1 MTSREQAIVNNLA
14 FDRAFL
20 EKVKSVEVNRKRT
33 LHTNG
38 VPSHY
43 ILLFKL
49 LCVLKEEDMS
59 IENISVKYREIYG
72 RGINASS
79 LSRTLLYL
87 SDRPDGGVLN
97 LIYYKDNPFTEDG
110 RFKGV
115 SLTGWGKK
123 LASIFTGSAITPY
136 HEQIKTKLRSVV

>member
-1 MTSREQAIVNNLA
+1 MSPQEAVIANLA

-20 EKVKSVEVNRKRT
+20 DKVKAVETARRKT

-43 ILLFKL
+43 IFVFKTI
-49 LCVLKEEDMS
+49 CVLKDEDMS
-59 IENISVKYREIYG
+59 IENISDKYREIFG
-72 RGINASS
+72 RNINASS

-87 SDRPDGGVLN
+87 SDVPNAGVLN
-97 LIYYKDNPFTEDG
+97 LIRYTDNPFTEDN

-123 LASIFTGSAITPY
+123 MQEIFLGKTSYSTHEQTKDRIRSAI
-136 HEQIKTKLRSVV
+136 

>member
-1 MTSREQAIVNNLA
+1 MSPQETVIANLA

-20 EKVKSVEVNRKRT
+20 DKVKAVETARRKT

-43 ILLFKL
+43 IFVFKTI
-49 LCVLKEEDMS
+49 CVLKDEEMS
-59 IENISVKYREIYG
+59 IENISNKYREIFG
-72 RGINASS
+72 RNINASS
-79 LSRTLLYL
+79 LSRTLTYL

-97 LIYYKDNPFTEDG
+97 LIYYKDNPFTSDS

-123 LASIFTGSAITPY
+123 MQEIFLNVSSY
-136 HEQIKTKLRSVV
+136 SSHNQTKEKIRSVL

>member
-1 MTSREQAIVNNLA
+1 MTSREQAVINNLA

-49 LCVLKEEDMS
+49 LCVLKDEDMS

-79 LSRTLLYL
+79 L
-87 SDRPDGGVLN
+87 
-97 LIYYKDNPFTEDG
+97 
-110 RFKGV
+110 
-115 SLTGWGKK
+115 
-123 LASIFTGSAITPY
+123 
-136 HEQIKTKLRSVV
+136 